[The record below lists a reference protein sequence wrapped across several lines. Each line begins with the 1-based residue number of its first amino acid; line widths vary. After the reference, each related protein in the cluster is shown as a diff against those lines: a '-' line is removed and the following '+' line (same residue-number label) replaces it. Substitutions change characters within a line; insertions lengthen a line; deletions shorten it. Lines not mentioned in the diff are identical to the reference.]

1 MENLKLAYYVCL
13 YVAAFLAVAV
23 FAAEL
28 WKFTKLIP
36 FLFLR
41 AWWWIRS
48 LFSKK
53 SEIHLKPT
61 GLQFTGTLNTL
72 DIISESET
80 AQLTSA
86 KPLFNRSEFAKGRK
100 RNAKGHFLKA

>member
-1 MENLKLAYYVCL
+1 MENLKLAYYVCF

-28 WKFTKLIP
+28 WKFIKLIP

-61 GLQFTGTLNTL
+61 GLQFTGTLTTL
-72 DIISESET
+72 DITTESET
-80 AQLTSA
+80 ALPFLVKQS
-86 KPLFNRSEFAKGRK
+86 FNRSEFAKGRK

>member
-1 MENLKLAYYVCL
+1 MENLKLAYYVCF

-28 WKFTKLIP
+28 WKFIKLIP

-61 GLQFTGTLNTL
+61 GLQFTGTLTTL
-72 DIISESET
+72 DITTESET
-80 AQLTSA
+80 VQHTLVKQS
-86 KPLFNRSEFAKGRK
+86 FNRSEFAKGRK

>member
-1 MENLKLAYYVCL
+1 MEYLKLAFFVIVFVLC
-13 YVAAFLAVAV
+13 FLTVVIFAV
-23 FAAEL
+23 EL
-28 WKFTKLIP
+28 WKYIKLTP

-48 LFSKK
+48 LFLKK

-61 GLQFTGTLNTL
+61 GLQFTGTLTTL
-72 DIISESET
+72 DITTESET
-80 AQLTSA
+80 APHTLVKQS
-86 KPLFNRSEFAKGRK
+86 FSRSEFAKGRK

>member
-1 MENLKLAYYVCL
+1 MEYLKLAFYVVIFVLC
-13 YVAAFLAVAV
+13 FLTVVIFAV
-23 FAAEL
+23 EL

-36 FLFLR
+36 FLLLR

-61 GLQFTGTLNTL
+61 GLQFTGILTTL
-72 DIISESET
+72 DITTERET
-80 AQLTSA
+80 ALPTLVKQS
-86 KPLFNRSEFAKGRK
+86 FNRSEFAKGRK